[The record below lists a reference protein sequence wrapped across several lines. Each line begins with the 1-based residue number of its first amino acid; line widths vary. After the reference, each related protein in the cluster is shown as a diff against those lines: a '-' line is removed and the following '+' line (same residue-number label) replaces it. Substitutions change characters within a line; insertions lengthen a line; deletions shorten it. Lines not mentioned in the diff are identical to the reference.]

1 MVLTP
6 NTLVLWHNRYILASF
21 CYYKT
26 PSVPPPVL
34 HIMASIITKEI
45 TQLHLPL
52 EESLHIH
59 KMFLPNVWLKSE
71 NAAMFHKWEYN
82 TF

>member
-1 MVLTP
+1 
-6 NTLVLWHNRYILASF
+6 
-21 CYYKT
+21 
-26 PSVPPPVL
+26 
-34 HIMASIITKEI
+34 MASIITKEI

-52 EESLHIH
+52 EESLQIH
-59 KMFLPNVWLKSE
+59 KMFLQNVWLKSE